1 MKIQVTAVALTLL
14 ASAPWALAAPQSDQQ
29 KLSYS
34 IGVTLGQ
41 SLSQDIQDLDI
52 ASFTQAVEDVYAGDD
67 LQMSKE
73 EMTQALTQFQQQQ
86 NAERQKQAK
95 QAAEQNKAE
104 SEEFLAENAKQEG
117 VKVTD
122 SGLQYKVLESGD
134 GASPDANDTVKVDYE
149 GKLIDGTVFDSSY
162 ERGEPVEFRVDQV
175 IPGWQEALKMM
186 SVGDTWMVYLPS
198 DLAYGPAGTGGPI
211 GPNQALAFKV
221 ELLDVT
227 KAEAKASGQSGNSQS
242 QNESNQ
248 GQGDSANAGNS
259 DQNG

>member
-1 MKIQVTAVALTLL
+1 MKTRVTAVALTLL
-14 ASAPWALAAPQSDQQ
+14 ASAPWALAAPQSDQE

-52 ASFTQAVEDVYAGDD
+52 DSFNQAIEDVYADND

-95 QAAEQNKAE
+95 QAAEQNKAK
-104 SEEFLAENAKQEG
+104 SEEFLAENAEKEG
-117 VKVTD
+117 VEVTD

-175 IPGWQEALKMM
+175 IPGWQEALQMM

-211 GPNQALAFKV
+211 GPNQALTFKV

-227 KAEAKASGQSGNSQS
+227 KADAQDSGQAENAEGDQS
-242 QNESNQ
+242 DN
-248 GQGDSANAGNS
+248 

>member
-1 MKIQVTAVALTLL
+1 MKTRVTAVALTLL
-14 ASAPWALAAPQSDQQ
+14 ASAPWALAAPQSDQE

-41 SLSQDIQDLDI
+41 SLSQDIKDLDI
-52 ASFTQAVEDVYAGDD
+52 DSFTKAVEDVYAGKD
-67 LQMSKE
+67 LQMSKK
-73 EMTQALTQFQQQQ
+73 EMTEALTKFQQQQ
-86 NAERQKQAK
+86 NAERQKLAK
-95 QAAEQNKAE
+95 QAAEQNKAK
-104 SEEFLAENAKQEG
+104 SEEFLAENAKKEG

-134 GASPDANDTVKVDYE
+134 GTSPDANDTVKVNYE

-211 GPNQALAFKV
+211 GPNQALTFKV

-227 KAEAKASGQSGNSQS
+227 KAEAKAESKASDQKEGDKSQ
-242 QNESNQ
+242 
-248 GQGDSANAGNS
+248 S

>member
-1 MKIQVTAVALTLL
+1 MKTRVTAVAVTLL
-14 ASAPWALAAPQSDQQ
+14 ASAPWALAAPQSDQE

-41 SLSQDIQDLDI
+41 SLSQDIQELDI
-52 ASFTQAVEDVYAGDD
+52 ESFNQAIEDVYSGDQ

-73 EMTQALTQFQQQQ
+73 EMTQALTKFQQQQ

-95 QAAEQNKAE
+95 QAAEQNKAK
-104 SEEFLAENAKQEG
+104 SEEFLAENAKKEG

-134 GASPDANDTVKVDYE
+134 GISPDANDTVTVDYE

-175 IPGWQEALKMM
+175 IPGWQEALQMM

-211 GPNQALAFKV
+211 GPNQALTFKV

-227 KAEAKASGQSGNSQS
+227 KAEEKASGQQESDQSQS
-242 QNESNQ
+242 
-248 GQGDSANAGNS
+248 DSG
-259 DQNG
+259 QNG

>member
-1 MKIQVTAVALTLL
+1 MKTQVTAVALTLL
-14 ASAPWALAAPQSDQQ
+14 ASAPWALAAPQSDQE

-41 SLSQDIQDLDI
+41 SLSQDIQNLDI
-52 ASFTQAVEDVYAGDD
+52 DSFTKAVEDVYAGND

-73 EMTQALTQFQQQQ
+73 EMTQALTKFQQQQ
-86 NAERQKQAK
+86 NAERQKLAK
-95 QAAEQNKAE
+95 QAAEQNKAK
-104 SEEFLAENAKQEG
+104 SEKFLAENAKKEG
-117 VKVTD
+117 IKVTD

-134 GASPDANDTVKVDYE
+134 GVSPDANDTVKVDYE

-186 SVGDTWMVYLPS
+186 NVGDTWMVYLPS

-211 GPNQALAFKV
+211 GPNQALTFKV

-227 KAEAKASGQSGNSQS
+227 KAEAKAEAKASGQKDGDKSQ
-242 QNESNQ
+242 
-248 GQGDSANAGNS
+248 S

>member
-1 MKIQVTAVALTLL
+1 MKTRVTAVAVTLL
-14 ASAPWALAAPQSDQQ
+14 ASAPWALAAPQSDQE

-41 SLSQDIQDLDI
+41 SLSQDIQELDI
-52 ASFTQAVEDVYAGDD
+52 ESFNQAIEDVYSGDQ

-73 EMTQALTQFQQQQ
+73 EMTQALTKFQQQQ

-95 QAAEQNKAE
+95 QAAEQNKAK
-104 SEEFLAENAKQEG
+104 SEEFLAENAKKEG

-134 GASPDANDTVKVDYE
+134 GVSPDANDTVTVDYE

-175 IPGWQEALKMM
+175 IPGWQEALQMM

-211 GPNQALAFKV
+211 GPNQALTFKV

-227 KAEAKASGQSGNSQS
+227 KAEEKASGQQESDQSQS
-242 QNESNQ
+242 
-248 GQGDSANAGNS
+248 DSG
-259 DQNG
+259 QNG